1 MKKIFIIA
9 LLLIAASAN
18 TNAQALLSTKAGV
31 AKFNATGDLV
41 KIEAVNNQV
50 DCKMLPTN
58 GQIIFTLL
66 IKGFRFENQ
75 LMEDHFNEN
84 YLESTQFPKASFK
97 GFVTNIASVNFNA
110 DGVYKVEAEGTLNI
124 HGVDQKIKVPGTITV
139 KSGKAN
145 LKSDFKVKLSDYKI
159 AGSYIGEKIAAE
171 ASVQVN
177 CNF

>member
-1 MKKIFIIA
+1 MKKILFVGLFLMAI
-9 LLLIAASAN
+9 SAK
-18 TNAQALLSTKAGV
+18 TNAQALLSTKSGV
-31 AKFNATGDLV
+31 AKFNATGGLV

-58 GQIIFTLL
+58 GQIVFTLL
-66 IKGFRFENQ
+66 IKGFRFDNQ

-84 YLESTQFPKASFK
+84 YLESTKFPKASYK

-110 DGVYKVEAEGTLNI
+110 DGVYKVESEGTLNI
-124 HGVDQKIKVPGTITV
+124 HGVDQKIKVPGTITI
-139 KSGKAN
+139 KSGKAS
-145 LKSDFKVKLSDYKI
+145 LKSDFTVRLSDYKI

-171 ASVQVN
+171 ANVQVN